1 MNRGVTNTCVGGRV
15 RCWAFVDVCG
25 CVFVYIWAIWDGL
38 GGAREGAFDRVTLL
52 AFSSFLEGVFGEVE
66 PQQDLLDRYRS
77 SSGTSRRQLEGAQ
90 ANIPEKRCGFSWDSC
105 V

>member
-1 MNRGVTNTCVGGRV
+1 M

-66 PQQDLLDRYRS
+66 PLRERAC
-77 SSGTSRRQLEGAQ
+77 T
-90 ANIPEKRCGFSWDSC
+90 KRASASDCTNER
-105 V
+105 